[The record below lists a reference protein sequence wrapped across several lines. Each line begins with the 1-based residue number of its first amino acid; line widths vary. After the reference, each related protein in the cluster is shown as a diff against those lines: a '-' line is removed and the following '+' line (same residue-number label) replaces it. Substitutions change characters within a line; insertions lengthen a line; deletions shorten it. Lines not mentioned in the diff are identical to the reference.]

1 MDALS
6 WLTSNSRG
14 KRGMRLRFFDYCF
27 AKYEQGRRIAIAIAR
42 PVLSFSYCRSEEVSD
57 LVCRVLLH
65 RCGYVSVGIKRET
78 RAVVP
83 EDAGERFYIN
93 AVLERQHRE
102 GVAKVVEA
110 DFL

>member
-1 MDALS
+1 
-6 WLTSNSRG
+6 
-14 KRGMRLRFFDYCF
+14 MRLRFFDYCF

-93 AVLERQHRE
+93 AVLECQHRE